1 MGLRSNTRLHRRKH
15 ALYAVGPIFN
25 RPISKEKMSMTT
37 TDVNKRDWV
46 SLEHQYYQGTFKRQ
60 PVTFVRGKGTRVW
73 DSDGKSYLDLVAGI
87 AVNVLGHCH
96 PAIVEAVQQQ
106 ATQLVHVSNLYYNTR
121 QIELAEQLSKL
132 SNGMRSFFSN
142 SGAEAVE
149 GAIKLARKYGRI
161 HKEGAFEIISMERS
175 FHGRTL
181 ATTAATGQAFYQA
194 TWVPIPDGFKQ
205 VPYNNLQALKDATS
219 EKTVGILLE
228 AVQGEGG
235 IWPGTKEFIQ
245 GVREWCDER
254 NLVMICDEVQAG
266 MGRTGKFFS
275 WEHYGIVPD
284 IVTMAKGLAG
294 GVPIGAMLTGPRSD
308 LFAPGDHGT
317 TFGGN
322 PLASA
327 AGIATIKTILDENLL
342 ENAAKMGAYWNSK
355 MQAFCEKYAFID
367 SPRGLGLTQA
377 VNVKHELA
385 PTIVQQA
392 LEHGLLLNNL
402 GPGTLRMIPPLI
414 LKTEDIDEATELLDR
429 ALTDVANMPVA
440 QA

>member
-1 MGLRSNTRLHRRKH
+1 
-15 ALYAVGPIFN
+15 
-25 RPISKEKMSMTT
+25 MTT
-37 TDVNKRDWV
+37 TEKRDWV
-46 SLEHQYYQGTFKRQ
+46 ALEHKSYQGTFKRQ

-73 DSDGKSYLDLVAGI
+73 DSDGKVYLDFVAGI

-96 PAIVEAVQQQ
+96 PAIIAAVQHQV
-106 ATQLVHVSNLYYNTR
+106 TQLVHVSNLYYNTR
-121 QIELAEQLSKL
+121 QIELAELLGQL

-161 HKEGAFEIISMERS
+161 HKEGAYEIISMERS

-194 TWVPIPDGFKQ
+194 TWVPLPDGFKQ
-205 VPYNNLQALKDATS
+205 VPYDDLQALKEATS

-235 IWPGTKEFIQ
+235 IWPGTKELIQ

-284 IVTMAKGLAG
+284 IVTMAKGLAC

-308 LFAPGDHGT
+308 LFVAGDHGT

-322 PLASA
+322 PIACA

-342 ENAAKMGAYWNSK
+342 DNAAKMGAYWRTK
-355 MQAFCEKYAFID
+355 LETFCEKYDFID
-367 SPRGLGLTQA
+367 SPRGIGLMQA
-377 VNVKHELA
+377 VNVQKELA

-402 GPGTLRMIPPLI
+402 GTSTLRMIPPLT
-414 LKTEDIDEATELLDR
+414 LKAGEIDEATELLDK
-429 ALTDVANMPVA
+429 ALADVAQMPIA
-440 QA
+440 NA